1 MCILCGNGVDLL
13 KSTFNSFVMILN
25 SASTF
30 FMDGMC
36 VLALALALATETM
49 RGATLRPLVV
59 ILLMSG

>member
-30 FMDGMC
+30 LMDGMC

-49 RGATLRPLVV
+49 RGATLCPLVV